1 MNITSDLTKDNNKAK
16 SIASNTIL
24 LFLRMFI
31 LTLVNLYAVRLVL
44 KGLGTED
51 YGIFTTIAGVVTT
64 AAVFNSVLALAIQR
78 FFSYAQGLHDD
89 GKLKAIY
96 SCSINIILIL
106 VIALFFILE
115 SVGLW
120 VVHTQLI
127 IPVERMDA
135 ALIIYQLSIAMLTC
149 SFLQIPFMSAVF
161 AHEDMGVYTIIST
174 IECLLKLVAA
184 IVIGYAL
191 IDHLQLYV
199 FGLFCTAIIVLIL
212 YIVTARRR
220 YQECHYTRVHDHKLY
235 QQLLSF
241 SGWSLFGSL
250 ANTGLIQGNT
260 LLLNVF
266 FGPVITAAFGISMQ
280 IYNAFAALCN
290 SIVLAFR
297 PPMIKAYAEKRIDYL
312 NQLFYASNKFLVF
325 ILIAISVPLIALM
338 DTILNLWL
346 DEVTPDTI
354 TFARLTIVYICVIS
368 MHNPITIIVQAT
380 GKIRNYHLF
389 VESFTL
395 LCLPV
400 SWFMFY
406 MGFSQSFV
414 FVSMIGTCACA
425 HLIRITILKQQITE
439 FSVVR
444 YFKSVILPAF
454 IVCLL
459 TTGTAYFVMA
469 NTNKGFIQI
478 LLLGFI
484 PFSTTL
490 FSAMIVGFDSHE
502 REFLLTMVKKSILHK
517 ISSSSNTP
525 QT

>member
-1 MNITSDLTKDNNKAK
+1 MTAGNAHTNTSQQTK
-16 SIASNTIL
+16 SIASNTML

-78 FFSYAQGLHDD
+78 FFSYAQGQHNDN
-89 GKLKAIY
+89 KLKDIF
-96 SCSINIILIL
+96 SCSINIVFIL
-106 VIALFFILE
+106 VIVIFFLLE
-115 SVGLW
+115 TIGLW
-120 VVHTQLI
+120 FVHTQLV
-127 IPVERMDA
+127 IPSDRMDA
-135 ALIIYQLSIAMLTC
+135 TLIIYQLSIAMLLC

-161 AHEDMGVYTIIST
+161 AHEDMGIYTVIST
-174 IECLLKLVAA
+174 VECLLKLLAA
-184 IVIGYAL
+184 YIIGIIL
-191 IDHLQLYV
+191 IDHLELYV
-199 FGLFCTAIIVLIL
+199 FGLFCTAVIVLML

-220 YQECHYTRVHDHKLY
+220 YPECHYGKVPDHKLY

-266 FGPVITAAFGISMQ
+266 FGPIITAAFGISMQ

-297 PPMIKAYAEKRIDYL
+297 PPMIKAYAEQRVDYL
-312 NQLFYASNKFLVF
+312 NQLFYASNKFLVY

-338 DTILNLWL
+338 DTILSLWL
-346 DEVTPDTI
+346 DKVTPDTI

-400 SWFMFY
+400 SWFMFH
-406 MGFSQSFV
+406 MGFSHSYV
-414 FVSMIGTCACA
+414 FVSMIVTCICA
-425 HLIRITILKQQITE
+425 HFIRLIILKQQYKE
-439 FSVVR
+439 FSVIQYIR
-444 YFKSVILPAF
+444 SVLFPA
-454 IVCLL
+454 C
-459 TTGTAYFVMA
+459 
-469 NTNKGFIQI
+469 
-478 LLLGFI
+478 
-484 PFSTTL
+484 
-490 FSAMIVGFDSHE
+490 IVGGFAAASAYTIHLHINAILFQGILSLIIPPFITAISALFIAFNSHE
-502 REFLLTMVKKSILHK
+502 RELFLVILRLK
-517 ISSSSNTP
+517 RK
-525 QT
+525 